1 LRYWDSSALVPLLV
15 SESRSNTLKG
25 LLAGDPEVAVWWGS
39 RIECAS
45 ALGRRE
51 RSAGVDESSARANRR
66 LNTLSDDWIE
76 VPPSEQLRE
85 LAVGLVRI
93 HDLRAGDALQLAA
106 ALVAAE
112 EHPATLDLV
121 TLDDRLA
128 LAARREGFRVL
139 PT

>member
-1 LRYWDSSALVPLLV
+1 VRYWDSSALVPLIV
-15 SESRSNTLKG
+15 TESLSATVDG
-25 LLAGDPEVAVWWGS
+25 LFVEDPETAVWWGS
-39 RIECAS
+39 RVECAS

-51 RSAGVDESSARANRR
+51 RSSGIDDVTAGAHRR
-66 LNTLSDDWIE
+66 LNQLADDWIE
-76 VPPSEQLRE
+76 IPPSEQLRA

-106 ALVAAE
+106 ALVASE
-112 EHPATLDLV
+112 ERPATLDLV

-139 PT
+139 PA